1 MVDKSKRILKM
12 TNASQPAVWFPTIK
26 ANTGVDSFT
35 IRLVNELHRL
45 GFQAEI
51 TWLPHHTEFLPWLLP
66 HIKPPE
72 WANII
77 HINSWLHP
85 RFYQPF
91 HLPVVTTCH
100 GCVHDQALTPYKS
113 FTQRMYHYFWISRM
127 EHQAFNFSSKVT
139 TVSEYTASLTRNFF
153 GNMDIQTIP
162 NWLADDAFSIHP
174 KKIPIKPFRLLYL
187 GRLSK
192 RKGADLL
199 PNIMEDLGDEFELR
213 YTEHTED
220 KKILNTSQKNMKSLG
235 WTSNSAQVKAW
246 LDDADALIFPSRME
260 GMPLAVLEAMARGLP
275 IICSNSSSLPEI
287 VQHGVNGLI
296 CPVDDVK
303 AFVQAARYLQQNSD
317 HWYQMSSNAISY
329 VKNNHHISESMRQY
343 VELYKKLII

>member
-1 MVDKSKRILKM
+1 MP
-12 TNASQPAVWFPTIK
+12 NANQPAIWFPTIK

-51 TWLPHHTEFLPWLLP
+51 TWLPHHTEFSPWILP

-85 RFYQPF
+85 RFYQF
-91 HLPVVTTCH
+91 FQLPILVTCH
-100 GCVHDQALTPYKS
+100 GCVHDAALTPYKS
-113 FTQRMYHYFWISRM
+113 LAQKIYHNLWIKPL
-127 EHQAFNFSSKVT
+127 EQKAFHFASKIT
-139 TVSEYTASLTRNFF
+139 SVSQYTARLMCKNF
-153 GNMDIQTIP
+153 GDLDIQTIP
-162 NWLADDAFSIHP
+162 NWLPDDAFSNST
-174 KKIPIKPFRLLYL
+174 KISPHKPFRLLFL
-187 GRLSK
+187 GRLSR

-199 PNIMEDLGDEFELR
+199 QNIMEDLGDEFELL
-213 YTEHTED
+213 YTEHPED
-220 KKILNTSQKNMKSLG
+220 KKILHTSQKNMKSLG
-235 WTSNSAQVKAW
+235 WTSNTVQVKAW
-246 LDDADALIFPSRME
+246 LDDADALLFPSRME

-275 IICSNSSSLPEI
+275 IICSNSSSLPEV
-287 VQHGVNGLI
+287 VQHGINGLI

-317 HWYQMSSNAISY
+317 HWHQMSSNAISH
-329 VKNNHHISESMRQY
+329 VKNNHHISKSISQY
-343 VELYKKLII
+343 VELYKQLII